1 MKDKTGHRFGEI
13 LRAVRER
20 RGITLRQV
28 AGKVGVSES
37 LISQIERNKVSPS
50 VETLISIADTLEIDL
65 EYLFRDYKRKKSV
78 TLVTPQER
86 TRRVFEGVTY
96 EHLTTLSDPADEYSM
111 EALMLT
117 LDGNSSRGDKEYGH
131 RGRELG
137 IILEGTAQLSY
148 GDQKYT
154 LAAGDCVTF
163 DSDIPHN
170 LSNNDSAPLRA
181 VWIITPPKNAAK

>member
-1 MKDKTGHRFGEI
+1 MKSENGHRFGEI

-20 RGITLRQV
+20 RGITLKQV

-50 VETLISIADTLEIDL
+50 VDTLINIADTLEIDL
-65 EYLFRDYKRKKSV
+65 EYLFRDYKRKKNV
-78 TLVTPQER
+78 TLVTPEER

-96 EHLTTLSDPADEYSM
+96 EHLTTLSDPVDEYSM

-117 LDGNSSRGDKEYGH
+117 LDGNTSRGDKEYGH

-148 GDQKYT
+148 GDKQYDLK
-154 LAAGDCVTF
+154 AGDCVSF

-170 LSNNDSAPLRA
+170 LSNSGSAPLRA